1 MKKLIVMI
9 VGMFLVTSSAYAK
22 VCPKLWAQFDAD
34 LKTTKASAADVAKA
48 KALRVEGEKLHK
60 DGTHD
65 KSEKILKDALKLIGS
80 KA

>member
-1 MKKLIVMI
+1 MKKILVLI

-22 VCPKLWAQFDAD
+22 MCPNLWAQFDVD
-34 LKTTKASAADVAKA
+34 VKTTKASAADVTKA

-60 DGTHD
+60 AGTHD
-65 KSEKILKDALKLIGS
+65 QSEKLLKNALKLIGS